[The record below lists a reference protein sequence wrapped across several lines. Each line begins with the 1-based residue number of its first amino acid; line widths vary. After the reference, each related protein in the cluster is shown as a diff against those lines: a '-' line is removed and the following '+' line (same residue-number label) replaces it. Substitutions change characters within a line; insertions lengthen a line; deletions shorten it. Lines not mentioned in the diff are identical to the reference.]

1 MSESVLIF
9 TDPVG
14 PFNNCQAIIKWHR
27 GMENMECEKTAME
40 NIYYVVQIGL
50 AAVILWYTWET
61 RRLRITAEQQLAE
74 QRRINELSLL
84 PFFSPGINLFSSGGD
99 NREAIKHFENDVYLP
114 ASIRQEYIKLLE
126 QGTKIFRV
134 CLKNMAPAL
143 GLDLQAVIYD
153 GFTRNYIFGET
164 GVTVSR
170 QGEQDY
176 IYSARDTYQTRNET
190 IERLKA
196 FYVGGEFLEH
206 QLEITETNK
215 NNFFMYVFGRTTGG
229 RLFVF
234 FREFQFK
241 DGGITLKKVHWNL
254 E

>member
-1 MSESVLIF
+1 
-9 TDPVG
+9 
-14 PFNNCQAIIKWHR
+14 
-27 GMENMECEKTAME
+27 MECEKTAME

-61 RRLRITAEQQLAE
+61 RRLRVTAEQQLAE

-84 PFFSPGINLFSSGGD
+84 PFFSPGITLFSSDGE
-99 NREAIKHFENDVYLP
+99 NREAIEHFENDAYLP
-114 ASIRQEYIKLLE
+114 ASIRQEYIKLLK

-134 CLKNMAPAL
+134 CLKNVAPAM

-164 GVTVSR
+164 GITVSR
-170 QGEQDY
+170 LGEQEY
-176 IYSARDTYQTRNET
+176 IYAARDTYQTRNEI
-190 IERLKA
+190 IEHLKV
-196 FYVGGEFLEH
+196 FYVGGEFLDR
-206 QLEITETNK
+206 QLEITDANK
-215 NNFFMYVFGRTTGG
+215 NKFFMYVFGRTVGG

-234 FREFQFK
+234 FREFELK
-241 DGGITLKKVHWNL
+241 DGGINLRKVHWNL